1 MMDRIEVHVVHR
13 VTYTFPSLEAR
24 CSAHGQSLCVL
35 CARNPGTCGDD
46 PDSEGFDHT
55 RGRGCGVWSE
65 TGMHWDTCP
74 NRITG
79 PLEQTP

>member
-1 MMDRIEVHVVHR
+1 MGKIEVSVVHR
-13 VTYTFPSLEAR
+13 VTYTFPNLEAR

-35 CARNPGTCGDD
+35 CARNPGDCA
-46 PDSEGFDHT
+46 P
-55 RGRGCGVWSE
+55 GRDGSGQSCRMWME

-74 NRITG
+74 NRIRG

>member
-1 MMDRIEVHVVHR
+1 MDKIEVSVVHR

-35 CARNPGTCGDD
+35 CARNPGDCDPGHGGSGQSCGM
-46 PDSEGFDHT
+46 
-55 RGRGCGVWSE
+55 WAE

-74 NRITG
+74 NRIRG

>member
-1 MMDRIEVHVVHR
+1 MDKIEVHVVHR

-35 CARNPGTCGDD
+35 CARNPGSCGQSTAD
-46 PDSEGFDHT
+46 GAVA
-55 RGRGCGVWSE
+55 GCGMWVE

>member
-1 MMDRIEVHVVHR
+1 MDKIEVSVVHR
-13 VTYTFPSLEAR
+13 VTYTFPSLEER

-35 CARNPGTCGDD
+35 CARNPGSCADGGE
-46 PDSEGFDHT
+46 SVGAA
-55 RGRGCGVWSE
+55 RGCGMWAA

-74 NRITG
+74 NRMSG